1 MGRERILDGAID
13 ILDQGVYGDLT
24 VDALARA
31 LRMSKSTLYKYFTS
45 KDDVVVA
52 LIDGV
57 CGQTEA
63 ALVAIQSGTL
73 PPLEAVTQIFAVLSS
88 HADRLPRALV
98 LQVARLPPA
107 CQDRLSL
114 TRSAVLQS
122 LQRALERG
130 RTDGE
135 VTYSES
141 MLAAQAMLAAVDAAM
156 RASARGEVALE
167 RGRAVESLLGLFLP
181 GLSRLTSV
189 EPTLQG
195 AHVAGAGWRTKAAQR
210 APSVHR
216 MVLSQN
222 K

>member
-1 MGRERILDGAID
+1 MGRNRILEGAVD

-52 LIDGV
+52 LIDGI

-63 ALVAIQSGTL
+63 ALVGVQTETL
-73 PPLEAVTQIFAVLSS
+73 APLEAVTRIFGVLSE
-88 HADRLPRALV
+88 HADRLPRAIV

-122 LQRALERG
+122 LERVLERG
-130 RTDGE
+130 LADKK
-135 VTYSES
+135 VTYGES
-141 MLAAQAMLAAVDAAM
+141 MLAAQAILAAVDAAM
-156 RASARGEVALE
+156 RASARGEVALD
-167 RGRAVESLLGLFLP
+167 RGKAVHSLLALFLP
-181 GLSRLTSV
+181 GLSI
-189 EPTLQG
+189 
-195 AHVAGAGWRTKAAQR
+195 
-210 APSVHR
+210 
-216 MVLSQN
+216 
-222 K
+222 

>member
-1 MGRERILDGAID
+1 MGRNRILEGAVD

-52 LIDGV
+52 LIDGI

-63 ALVAIQSGTL
+63 ALVAVQSGTL
-73 PPLEAVTQIFAVLSS
+73 PPLEAVSKIFAVLSS
-88 HADRLPRALV
+88 HADRLPRAIV

-122 LQRALERG
+122 LERVIERG
-130 RTDGE
+130 RTDGA

-156 RASARGEVALE
+156 RASARGEVALD
-167 RGRAVESLLGLFLP
+167 RGQAVESLLGLFLP
-181 GLSRLTSV
+181 GLSR
-189 EPTLQG
+189 
-195 AHVAGAGWRTKAAQR
+195 
-210 APSVHR
+210 
-216 MVLSQN
+216 
-222 K
+222 